1 MKDYLTFTSDAVP
14 SGARVLGFRGHEGL
28 SKLYNFEIYVTMSSD
43 DSADF
48 DMAKAIAQPASLK
61 LDRGDDMEPMHF
73 HGVLA
78 AVEDVMEVHDARA
91 IYRLTLVP
99 KFWLLTQSHHSRL
112 YTAKSATD
120 VIKDVFKKAELATD
134 EYAFKLQ
141 GSLSPEEHI
150 CQYHES

>member
-14 SGARVLGFRGHEGL
+14 SGARVLGFRGKEAL

-48 DMAKAIAQPASLK
+48 DMAAAIAQRASLK
-61 LDRGDDMEPMHF
+61 LDRGEDMEPMHF

-78 AVEDVMEVHDARA
+78 GIELVMEVHDSRA

-99 KFWLLTQSHHSRL
+99 KFWLLTQTFHSRL
-112 YTAKSATD
+112 YTEKNLPD
-120 VIKDVFKKAELATD
+120 VIKHVFKAAGL
-134 EYAFKLQ
+134 
-141 GSLSPEEHI
+141 
-150 CQYHES
+150 